1 MQIEVLK
8 SKLHRATVTAAMLDY
23 EGSISIDTELLAAAE
38 MHAYQKVDIYNINNG
53 ARFSTYIIP
62 GRKGEICLNGA
73 AARMAQVGDRI
84 IIVTFTHIEESEADK
99 WLPNVV
105 LLGDNNTIKEAGR
118 KAIATGTKVS
128 G

>member
-23 EGSISIDTELLAAAE
+23 EGSISIDTELLVAAE

-118 KAIATGTKVS
+118 KAIAAGTKVS

>member
-118 KAIATGTKVS
+118 KAIAAGTKVS

>member
-118 KAIATGTKVS
+118 KSIAAGTKVS

>member
-105 LLGDNNTIKEAGR
+105 LLGDNNTIKEAER
-118 KAIATGTKVS
+118 KAIAAGTKVS